1 MNRITVFFIR
11 FDLIISQKIKSQKSQ
26 FANGLSALFQL
37 LVIPLTIAI

>member
-11 FDLIISQKIKSQKSQ
+11 LDLIISQKIKGQKSQ
-26 FANGLSALFQL
+26 VVNGLSALFQL

>member
-26 FANGLSALFQL
+26 FVNGLSALFQL
-37 LVIPLTIAI
+37 FVIPLTIAI